1 MNIAE
6 IDRSVIEAELAN
18 SMRDGSGQSPEMGGA
33 KTEQPICSENGGAK
47 TQPHICP
54 ESGAADL
61 TPSCSPMPPPRA
73 RAGDSTAR
81 QFVCGLNIAFF
92 DRSLDND
99 RVPYREKSA
108 ADIFA
113 DADAHHL
120 VYIIDG
126 SVVGGLSYK
135 VHFEAS
141 PVSAR
146 ISDVY
151 VLPEHR
157 GKGIA
162 ASLMK
167 EAERRA
173 AKDGARTVSLDV
185 GNIITPARALYK
197 SMGYVPLSVYANEAH
212 TYYFMR
218 YIKAL
223 PPHKIPRTARICSL
237 ISSWL
242 RFILLFRRDSTP
254 RPLHRLIYGK
264 KK

>member
-1 MNIAE
+1 MNIAA
-6 IDRSVIEAELAN
+6 IDKSEIEAELAN
-18 SMRDGSGQSPEMGGA
+18 SMRDGGGQSSEMGGA
-33 KTEQPICSENGGAK
+33 KAEQPLCPKSGEVKAK
-47 TQPHICP
+47 PHICP
-54 ESGAADL
+54 ENGVADP
-61 TPSCSPMPPPRA
+61 TPSHSPMPPQRA

-81 QFVCGLNIAFF
+81 QFVRGLNIAFF
-92 DRSLDND
+92 DRSRDND

-108 ADIFA
+108 ADVFA

-135 VHFEAS
+135 VHFEAA
-141 PVSAR
+141 PVFAR

-157 GKGIA
+157 GRGIA
-162 ASLMK
+162 SGLVK

-173 AKDGARTVSLDV
+173 AKDGAQTVSLDV
-185 GNIITPARALYK
+185 GNIISPARALYK

-212 TYYFMR
+212 TYYFIR
-218 YIKAL
+218 YVKAL
-223 PPHKIPRTARICSL
+223 PPYKIPRAARIHSL

-254 RPLHRLIYGK
+254 RLLHRLIYGK